1 VKYRCVIFDLDG
13 TLADT
18 ISDIACA
25 MNRALSAAGFSP
37 VNESEYPRMVGWGI
51 KKLAW
56 LTLPESGR
64 DEETAA
70 QIAAEAERIY
80 NENPLVRTRVYPGM
94 EGILGALASKKMKT
108 AVLSNKPDETVR
120 AIVNGLFAPGAFAV
134 IRGALPGTPLKPDP
148 RAVWEMLAELDL
160 GPADAVFA
168 GDSEI
173 DVETARNAGCFP
185 LGVSWGYRPRKLLE
199 EAGAALVIDSP
210 GELLGLV
217 NQAAVYRHL

>member
-1 VKYRCVIFDLDG
+1 MKYHCVIFDLDG

-18 ISDIACA
+18 VSDISGA

-56 LTLPESGR
+56 SALPESAR
-64 DEETAA
+64 NEEAAA

-80 NENPLVRTRVYPGM
+80 NENPLARTKAYPGIR
-94 EGILGALASKKMKT
+94 EILSDLASKKIKT

-134 IRGALPGTPLKPDP
+134 IRGALPGVPLKPDP
-148 RAVWEMLAELDL
+148 QAVWEILAGMDL
-160 GPADAVFA
+160 TPADAVFA

-185 LGVSWGYRPRKLLE
+185 LGVSWGYRPRRLLE

-210 GELLGLV
+210 GEMRRLI
-217 NQAAVYRHL
+217 N